1 MSKHM
6 ITPQPAVFQSS
17 LRGKVR
23 LFSWLIIGALLMLP
37 TAVLLMFLINVDD
50 TVICEGTVIPKDTF
64 ELVAPTGGAVR
75 EIFCRSGNQ
84 VKKGDL
90 LVQLDDTDYQNEKK
104 RVEAAIRILKSEL
117 LVKEH
122 DLKLQ
127 LDATEYIQN
136 ASKVEAAIK
145 SLEKAYQ
152 VKKNELEVL
161 KLEPLPETYRHAA
174 ARLEAAEKAYE
185 AAKTSLDNFKKV
197 MTPREIESYERS
209 ERDAKLEL
217 AIRRENNR
225 VVTSGYAEN
234 VIRKAENELQV
245 IESQIAEKKVELNIL
260 KQRIADRSDAGKANP
275 ESLSF
280 KIAEKARSEI
290 SVIRSQIAEKEV
302 ELGVLNK
309 KIEDCKIRAVEDGII
324 LSLPC
329 KDSRYVD
336 LGKPAVIM
344 GSLELSVRADVDTR
358 FIRKVRFD
366 QKAEISSDVFS
377 RLQYGDFSASVVKI
391 GTVPLEGTTLY
402 PVYLALETEECD
414 IKVGS
419 KAEVTIITGTQPAI
433 YAFMNITK
441 DDEDALRLRER
452 RRRGN

>member
-6 ITPQPAVFQSS
+6 TIPQNTTFQSS

-23 LFSWLIIGALLMLP
+23 LFAWLIIGALLMLP
-37 TAVLLMFLINVDD
+37 TAVLLMFLVDVDD
-50 TVICEGTVIPKDTF
+50 TIICEGTVIPKETY
-64 ELVAPTGGAVR
+64 ELVAPTGGAVK
-75 EIFCRSGNQ
+75 EIFCRTGDK

-90 LVQLDDTDYQNEKK
+90 LVQLDDTEFQNEKK
-104 RVEAAIRILKSEL
+104 RIEAAIQILNSEL
-117 LVKEH
+117 QVKEH

-127 LDATEYIQN
+127 LDATEYILN
-136 ASKVEAAIK
+136 ASKLEAAIK
-145 SLEKAYQ
+145 SLEEAYQ
-152 VKKNELEVL
+152 VKKNELELL
-161 KLEPLPETYRHAA
+161 KLEPLPETYRHAP
-174 ARLEAAEKAYE
+174 ARLEAAQKAHQ
-185 AAKTSLDNFKKV
+185 AAKTSLENFKNV

-217 AIRRENNR
+217 AIRQENNR
-225 VVTSGYAEN
+225 IVSAGYAQT
-234 VIRKAENELQV
+234 VIKKAESELKV

-260 KQRIADRSDAGKANP
+260 KQRIADRSAAGKAKP

-280 KIAEKARSEI
+280 KIAEKVRSEI
-290 SVIRSQIAEKEV
+290 SVIESQIAEKKV
-302 ELGVLNK
+302 ELVALSR
-309 KIEDCKIRAVEDGII
+309 KIEECKIRAKEDGII

-329 KDSRYVD
+329 KDSHYVNR
-336 LGKPAVIM
+336 GNPAVIM
-344 GSLELSVRADVDTR
+344 GSLELTVRADVDAR

-366 QKAEISSDVFS
+366 QKAEITSDIFS
-377 RLQYGDFSASVVKI
+377 RLQYGEFSASVVKI
-391 GTVPLEGTTLY
+391 GTVPLEGTSLY
-402 PVYLALETEECD
+402 PVYLALNTEDCD

-419 KAEVTIITGTQPAI
+419 KAEVRIITGTQPAI